1 MRPLHVLISIQ
12 AGAFLLALPLAAQ
25 VPANAAARVDSI
37 FARWNTQTTPG
48 CATGVSRDGNVIFTR
63 AHGMADL
70 EDGIRNTPATIFEAG
85 SVSKQFTSAAIVLLA
100 QQGKLSLDDDIR
112 KYVPEIPDYGTTITI
127 RHMMT
132 HTSGLRDW
140 GNVAGIAG
148 WPRGDRVH
156 THAHVVD
163 ILSRQRALNFRPGEQ
178 YSYSNS
184 GYNLL
189 AVIVDRVS
197 GMSFAEFSRRNI
209 FEPLGM
215 RNTQWRDDYTRIVKG
230 RSVAYAA
237 RGNDGFAMDMP
248 FENVHGNG
256 GLLTTVGDL
265 LIWTQNLE
273 TGRLGGP
280 SFLQQMHRRGI
291 LNNGDSITYASGLMI
306 GRYNGLAEV
315 SHTGSTAGYR
325 AFLARYPEQRVAVA
339 VLCNIGS
346 VNPGGVGHQVADVF
360 LSAPVQA
367 VAAGGQAGR
376 AGGGGAGR
384 GGGAGGRAGGA
395 GAAAYTPTAAELAAL
410 AGEYYSPDAETT
422 FTVVVEDGRLVIRRR
437 PATRLNLNP
446 TARDTFSGGG
456 FQSLRFIRDE
466 AGRVTQLSVR
476 QDRVFDLRFDRVQR

>member
-1 MRPLHVLISIQ
+1 
-12 AGAFLLALPLAAQ
+12 
-25 VPANAAARVDSI
+25 
-37 FARWNTQTTPG
+37 
-48 CATGVSRDGNVIFTR
+48 
-63 AHGMADL
+63 MADL
-70 EDGIRNTPATIFEAG
+70 EHDIRNTPATIFEAG

-100 QQGKLSLDDDIR
+100 QQGKLSLSDDVR
-112 KYVPEIPDYGTTITI
+112 KYIPELPDYGTPITI

-140 GNVAGIAG
+140 GSVAGISG

-163 ILSRQRALNFRPGEQ
+163 ILSRQRALNFNPGVQ

-197 GMSFAEFSRRNI
+197 GMSFAEFSTRYI

-215 RNTQWRDDYTRIVKG
+215 NSTQWRDDYTRIVKG

-237 RGNDGFAMDMP
+237 RGSNGFAQDMP

-280 SFLQQMHRRGI
+280 GFLEIMHRRGV
-291 LNNGDSITYASGLMI
+291 LNSGDTITYASGLMI
-306 GRYNGLAEV
+306 TRYSGIPEV

-325 AFLARYPEQRVAVA
+325 AFLARYPEQKVAVA

-346 VNPGGVGHQVADVF
+346 VNPGGVGHQVADIF
-360 LSAPVQA
+360 LADALPAAAEGAQTAARGRVG
-367 VAAGGQAGR
+367 AAGAGR
-376 AGGGGAGR
+376 AGRAGR
-384 GGGAGGRAGGA
+384 GGGRGGVAGGA
-395 GAAAYTPTAAELAAL
+395 GAAPYTPSAAELNAL
-410 AGEYYSPDAETT
+410 AGEYYSPDAEVT
-422 FTVVVEDGRLVIRRR
+422 FNVVVEEGRLFIRRR
-437 PATRLNLNP
+437 PNARLALNP
-446 TARDTFSGGG
+446 VAADQFSGAG
-456 FQSLRFIRDE
+456 FQAVRFIRDSS
-466 AGRVTQLSVR
+466 GRVTQLSVR
-476 QDRVFDLRFDRVQR
+476 QDRVFDLRFERVR